1 MQKGTFAVEQ
11 SSESLE
17 SIQSF
22 HSKNGYDIP
31 ASGISPTEPDWN
43 TEIKPSM
50 DTKTTDVA
58 VDVFEVFDG
67 NSVVKRD
74 WLSKATWLKTCFLDI
89 KERVERV
96 NSETW
101 QVEAVSLIFSVIL
114 LIILLFTLGHY
125 NGKVFAPITH
135 SITINTFLSV
145 CIAIMI
151 TLLMSSLSSG
161 IGQLKWIRAQG
172 SPVRVVELD
181 TLDQASRGPWGG
193 LCLLFRF
200 HGG

>member
-1 MQKGTFAVEQ
+1 MQKGTFTIER
-11 SSESLE
+11 SSQPLE
-17 SIQSF
+17 LMQTSDN
-22 HSKNGYDIP
+22 KTEYELP
-31 ASGISPTEPDWN
+31 AACVSPAEPDWK
-43 TEIKPSM
+43 TKIEPSI
-50 DTKTTDVA
+50 DTKTTDV
-58 VDVFEVFDG
+58 VIEILEVSDG
-67 NSVVKRD
+67 TSVVKGGR
-74 WLSKATWLKTCFLDI
+74 LSKAMWIQTCFVDI

-114 LIILLFTLGHY
+114 LIVLLFTLRHY

-145 CIAIMI
+145 CVAIMI

-161 IGQLKWIRAQG
+161 IGQLKWIRAQR